1 MNSPDPRI
9 TPALVWMAEQVSG
22 AAEPL
27 SYQLITGG
35 RSNLTYRVTGSPG
48 RSWILRRQPT
58 GPLAAR
64 AHDLRREYRIL
75 SALSQHTTLTVPEPI
90 ALCEDESVLGVTF
103 YVMADVPGTVLR
115 DPTDTAGLAE
125 TTRPAAARHAVEAL
139 AALHSVDLDRAG
151 LADLGPR
158 DGYVAR
164 QLHRWLSQVEQT
176 CDLDT
181 FHRLGDQQ
189 AALADALPRT
199 TETSLVH
206 GDYRFDN
213 LVLDPFDGTVRAILD
228 WEIAALGDPLADLGY
243 FLVSW
248 DEPGDERPALG
259 LPGPTSA
266 TGFPSRREAIDWYAS
281 ARAIDVGVLD
291 FYLAFGYWKLACV
304 LHCVAHRYRTGG
316 GGGAG
321 SDALPPDMAEHV
333 RWLTRRS
340 TTHLT
345 VHKAATQ

>member
-1 MNSPDPRI
+1 MNAPDPRI
-9 TPALVWMAEQVSG
+9 TPALVWMTEQVSG
-22 AAEPL
+22 ASEPL

-35 RSNLTYRVTGSPG
+35 RSNLTYRVTGSCG

-75 SALSQHTTLTVPEPI
+75 SALSQHTALPVPEPI
-90 ALCEDESVLGVTF
+90 ALCEDESILGVTF

-115 DPTDTAGLAE
+115 DPTDTAELAE
-125 TTRPAAARHAVEAL
+125 TTRSAAARHAVEAL

-164 QLHRWLSQVEQT
+164 QLRRWLSQVEQT
-176 CDLDT
+176 CDVDA
-181 FHRLGDQQ
+181 FHRLGEQQ

-213 LVLDPFDGTVRAILD
+213 LVLDPRDGTVRAILD

-266 TGFPSRREAIDWYAS
+266 EGFPSRRDATEWYAS
-281 ARAIDVGVLD
+281 ARAIDVDVLD

-304 LHCVAHRYRTGG
+304 LHCVDHRYRTGG

-321 SDALPPDMAEHV
+321 SDALPLDMAEHV
-333 RWLTRRS
+333 SWLTHRS

-345 VHKAATQ
+345 RHKAATR